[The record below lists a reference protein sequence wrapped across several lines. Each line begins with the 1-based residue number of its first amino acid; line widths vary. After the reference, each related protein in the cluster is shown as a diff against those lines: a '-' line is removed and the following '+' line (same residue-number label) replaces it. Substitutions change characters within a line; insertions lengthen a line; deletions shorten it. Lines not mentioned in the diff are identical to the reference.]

1 MIKHFPS
8 TKIVDVFIIIL
19 FSFSINKFYG
29 SIGVLAQDTFA
40 YYDTGFRI
48 LQGSV
53 PFKDY
58 WTVSGPIIDY
68 FQAFLF
74 YTFGISWKSYILN
87 GSIINVALSLLLY
100 KVFLEYNL
108 NRFLNLFYTLSFA
121 LLANPSMGVPF
132 TDHYSAFFSVSAIL
146 LFFYLIKQP
155 EKNLWFLIPVLFFI
169 AFFSKQTPATYLL
182 SVFLIVLI
190 IYLYFSKNLYLIKIF
205 FISSLSCT
213 VFAITFIITFDINFY
228 DFFEQYFLFPQTIG
242 ASRLEKYNF
251 TINNTLSNFKILYLV
266 LFFVIINIFLQFLN
280 KKEKIEYNKFIIN
293 ILLLLLT
300 FTLIFH
306 QLLTKNFIFIFF
318 LIPLI
323 AGFMHIN
330 FLKQKKY
337 ALVSLFL
344 IGLTLF
350 STVKYHLRFNE
361 HRKMLNL
368 ENINLE
374 KAIDSKSIDISLKG
388 LKWIT
393 STYPLN
399 PEKEIKLIKDSIEII
414 KKDET
419 TKVML
424 YTDYLFL
431 SSILQKDLN
440 SPTRWPSLGD
450 ASNPSFE
457 SKYYLNYLK
466 FVENLTQKKG
476 VEVVYSTIVN
486 KNDVFI
492 KIFTQSCRKTELIN
506 EILTKH
512 DIRSCKILK

>member
-1 MIKHFPS
+1 
-8 TKIVDVFIIIL
+8 
-19 FSFSINKFYG
+19 
-29 SIGVLAQDTFA
+29 
-40 YYDTGFRI
+40 
-48 LQGSV
+48 
-53 PFKDY
+53 
-58 WTVSGPIIDY
+58 
-68 FQAFLF
+68 
-74 YTFGISWKSYILN
+74 
-87 GSIINVALSLLLY
+87 
-100 KVFLEYNL
+100 
-108 NRFLNLFYTLSFA
+108 
-121 LLANPSMGVPF
+121 
-132 TDHYSAFFSVSAIL
+132 
-146 LFFYLIKQP
+146 
-155 EKNLWFLIPVLFFI
+155 
-169 AFFSKQTPATYLL
+169 
-182 SVFLIVLI
+182 I

-266 LFFVIINIFLQFLN
+266 LFFIIINIFLQFLN

-457 SKYYLNYLK
+457 NKYYLNYLK
-466 FVENLTQKKG
+466 FIENLTQKKG
-476 VEVVYSTIVN
+476 IEVVYSTIVN